1 VCHDIATPVS
11 TLNLEFLLEALT
23 LSWSRM
29 PNFGFNKML
38 QILFG
43 LVLLIGNTSANASVI
58 RATPMT
64 CPIDG
69 EKFEAFLSHSHTIA
83 GRYLD
88 LKPYG
93 AVAAPQPVAKC
104 PTSGFLIWKDNF
116 SEEELARLRDFLK
129 TDTWNKLKEHHTDY
143 YLIAKLQEHVG
154 YSQSDVKFTLLQATW
169 EAKSKHRYRLYAAEA
184 LKAYEAA
191 LQDESSE
198 PVGRLSNQFIAGELE
213 RRLRRFGHAQIRFT
227 SLENDSAVEPSRFQA
242 ILDLQLKLIHA
253 KNSRPY
259 KIP

>member
-1 VCHDIATPVS
+1 
-11 TLNLEFLLEALT
+11 
-23 LSWSRM
+23 M

-43 LVLLIGNTSANASVI
+43 LVLLIGNTSANALVI
-58 RATPMT
+58 RATPMI

-69 EKFEAFLSHSHTIA
+69 EKFEAYLSLSYTIA

-116 SEEELARLRDFLK
+116 SEEELARLSDFLQ
-129 TDTWNKLKEHHTDY
+129 TETWRKLKEHHTDY
-143 YLIAKLQEHVG
+143 YLIAKLQEHVD
-154 YSQSDVKFTLLQATW
+154 YSPSHVRFTLLQATW
-169 EAKSKHRYRLYAAEA
+169 EAKSQYQYRLYATEA
-184 LKAYEAA
+184 LKAYESA
-191 LQDESSE
+191 LTEQYTES
-198 PVGRLSNQFIAGELE
+198 VRRLTDQFVAGELE

-227 SLENDSAVEPSRFQA
+227 SLENDSDVEPSRFQA
-242 ILDLQLKLIHA
+242 ILNLQLKLIHS
-253 KNSRPY
+253 KDSRPH

>member
-1 VCHDIATPVS
+1 
-11 TLNLEFLLEALT
+11 
-23 LSWSRM
+23 M
-29 PNFGFNKML
+29 PNFGLNKIL

-43 LVLLIGNTSANASVI
+43 LGLLLGLSGAHASVI
-58 RATPMT
+58 RATDMI

-69 EKFEAFLSHSHTIA
+69 VKFEAYLSHSHTIA

-104 PTSGFLIWKDNF
+104 PTSGFLVWKESFTED
-116 SEEELARLRDFLK
+116 ELASLRDFLK
-129 TDTWNKLKEHHTDY
+129 TDTWHKLKERHTDY

-154 YSQSDVKFTLLQATW
+154 YSQSHVRFTLLQATW
-169 EAKSKHRYRLYAAEA
+169 ETKSKYQYKLYATKA
-184 LKAYEAA
+184 LNAYNTA
-191 LQDESSE
+191 LTEQYTVPER
-198 PVGRLSNQFIAGELE
+198 RLNDQFVAGELE

-227 SLENDSAVEPSRFQA
+227 SLENDSDVEPSRFHA
-242 ILDLQLKLIHA
+242 ILDLQLKLINA
-253 KNSRPY
+253 KNSRPH

>member
-1 VCHDIATPVS
+1 
-11 TLNLEFLLEALT
+11 
-23 LSWSRM
+23 M

-43 LVLLIGNTSANASVI
+43 LVLLIGYTSANALVI
-58 RATPMT
+58 KATPMI

-69 EKFEAFLSHSHTIA
+69 EKFEAYLSLSYTIA

-104 PTSGFLIWKDNF
+104 PTSGFLVWKESF
-116 SEEELARLRDFLK
+116 TEAELTSLRDFLQ
-129 TDTWNKLKEHHTDY
+129 TETWRKLKEHHTDY
-143 YLIAKLQEHVG
+143 YLIAKLQEYVG
-154 YSQSDVKFTLLQATW
+154 YSKSDVKFTLLQATW
-169 EAKSKHRYRLYAAEA
+169 EAKSKHQYRLYAAEA

-191 LQDESSE
+191 LEEEYSE
-198 PVGRLSNQFIAGELE
+198 PVGRLSHKFIAGELE
-213 RRLRRFGHAQIRFT
+213 RRLRRFGHAKIRFT
-227 SLENDSAVEPSRFQA
+227 SLENDSDVEPVRFQA
-242 ILDLQLKLIHA
+242 ILDLQLKLIHS
-253 KNSRPY
+253 KDSRPH

>member
-1 VCHDIATPVS
+1 
-11 TLNLEFLLEALT
+11 
-23 LSWSRM
+23 M
-29 PNFGFNKML
+29 PNFGRNIIF

-43 LVLLIGNTSANASVI
+43 LLLLSGLSSTHASVI
-58 RATPMT
+58 RATDMI

-69 EKFEAFLSHSHTIA
+69 EKFEAYLSHSHTIA

-104 PTSGFLIWKDNF
+104 PTSGFLVWKESFTED
-116 SEEELARLRDFLK
+116 ELASLRDFLK
-129 TDTWNKLKEHHTDY
+129 TDTWNKLKERHTDY

-169 EAKSKHRYRLYAAEA
+169 EAKSKHQYRFYAAEA

-191 LQDESSE
+191 LKEEYSE
-198 PVGRLSNQFIAGELE
+198 PAGRLSHQFIAGELE

-227 SLENDSAVEPSRFQA
+227 SLENDSDVEPSRFQA
-242 ILDLQLKLIHA
+242 ILDLQLKLINA
-253 KNSRPY
+253 KNSRPH

>member
-1 VCHDIATPVS
+1 
-11 TLNLEFLLEALT
+11 
-23 LSWSRM
+23 M

-43 LVLLIGNTSANASVI
+43 LVLLIGNTSTNALVI
-58 RATPMT
+58 RATPMI

-69 EKFEAFLSHSHTIA
+69 EKFEAYLSLSYTIA

-93 AVAAPQPVAKC
+93 AVASPQPVAKC

-116 SEEELARLRDFLK
+116 SEEELARLSDFLK

-154 YSQSDVKFTLLQATW
+154 YSKSDVKFTLLQATW
-169 EAKSKHRYRLYAAEA
+169 EAKSKHQYRLYAAEA

-191 LQDESSE
+191 LEEEYAE
-198 PVGRLSNQFIAGELE
+198 PVERLSHQFIAGELE
-213 RRLRRFGHAQIRFT
+213 RRLRRFGHAHIRFT
-227 SLENDSAVEPSRFQA
+227 SFENESDVEPSRFQS
-242 ILDLQLKLIHA
+242 ILDLQLKLIHS
-253 KNSRPY
+253 KNSRPH

>member
-1 VCHDIATPVS
+1 M
-11 TLNLEFLLEALT
+11 L
-23 LSWSRM
+23 
-29 PNFGFNKML
+29 NFGLNKIL

-43 LVLLIGNTSANASVI
+43 LVLLLGLSSAHASVI
-58 RATPMT
+58 RATDII

-69 EKFEAFLSHSHTIA
+69 EKFEAYLSHSHTIA

-93 AVAAPQPVAKC
+93 AVAAPKPVANC
-104 PTSGFLIWKDNF
+104 PTSGFLVWKESFTED
-116 SEEELARLRDFLK
+116 ELASLRDFLK
-129 TDTWNKLKEHHTDY
+129 TDTWHKLKERHTDY
-143 YLIAKLQEHVG
+143 YLIAKLQEQVG

-169 EAKSKHRYRLYAAEA
+169 EAKSKHQYRLYAAEA

-191 LQDESSE
+191 LKEEYSE
-198 PVGRLSNQFIAGELE
+198 PKRRLNDQFIAGELE

-227 SLENDSAVEPSRFQA
+227 SLENDSDVEPSRFQE
-242 ILDLQLKLIHA
+242 ILNLQLKLIHS
-253 KNSRPY
+253 KDSRPH